1 MKLVFLSALALAL
14 SSVSASA
21 VTLLSYDSAGGV
33 SSLTGSTSAAGVTA
47 EDLAAGSGIAPRT
60 PSSTFNF
67 RNWDTDNA
75 SFADAIADDE
85 IWTWGFTSSVAYD
98 LTSLSL
104 ELDRSASGPGNVLIE
119 LAINGGAFDSVLSFD
134 FGASDTPEDFAA
146 LDLSSFTQVTEADFR
161 LSAFGST
168 SLAGT
173 FDLEDSGTA
182 NDLFVTGEVSAVPV
196 PAPALMLL
204 SGLLALGAM
213 RLRRTA

>member
-1 MKLVFLSALALAL
+1 MKVLIISALALAL

-33 SSLTGSTSAAGVTA
+33 SSLTGATSAAGVTA
-47 EDLAAGSGIAPRT
+47 GDLVAGGGINPRT

-67 RNWDTDNA
+67 RNWDIDNA

-104 ELDRSASGPGNVLIE
+104 ELDRSGSGPSNVLIE
-119 LAINGGAFDSVLSFD
+119 LAINGGAFADVLTFD
-134 FGASDTPEDFAA
+134 FGASDDPEEFAA
-146 LDLSSFTQVTEADFR
+146 LDLSSFTQVKEADFR
-161 LSAFGST
+161 LSAFGAT

-173 FDLEDSGTA
+173 FDLEDTGSA
-182 NDLFVTGEVSAVPV
+182 SDLFVTGEVSAVPL

-204 SGLLALGAM
+204 SGLFGLGAL
-213 RLRRTA
+213 RFRRTA